1 MDKKKQRLI
10 AECRAAIFEGE
21 HQAALALE
29 STEKAFAARNLVKVF
44 KAHKRAGKFAW
55 QAARA
60 KNKLWE
66 TIYPHRPRH
75 ATAEPNRTPKPNHHL
90 TLNFQWPA

>member
-1 MDKKKQRLI
+1 LLQQRVI
-10 AECRAAIFEGE
+10 AECRAAIFECE
-21 HQAALALE
+21 HKAALALE

-60 KNKLWE
+60 RNKLWE
-66 TIYPHRPRH
+66 RLGYELATRNCTMARP
-75 ATAEPNRTPKPNHHL
+75 
-90 TLNFQWPA
+90 